1 MDDLKRKYEDG
12 GKAEKIKNLTASL
25 KEEKKKASSTLD
37 QAIAGFRSQW
47 AGINE
52 KGEVGVGKGTPGIYY
67 NTAAIPSLLGLVDEK
82 YAPEFSVEA
91 DKQAG
96 KIREGVRK
104 QMGIDEPKGAL
115 QHFAYAGGEMLGQ
128 IPVPGAL
135 LNKALGTVKK
145 AGLAGKVAAAPVE
158 YLSPIVD
165 PKAINYGIGT
175 GFGGTIG
182 VIGEALEDPVK
193 KELGGLIQK
202 YEKGGK
208 VGRFFSAI
216 DKAIETLKQKKG
228 TGEQILK
235 QLETTPGVKKEE
247 LETRGIRQKLQ
258 TTPKI
263 TQEELRQA
271 AQRNK
276 APIPQRTIL
285 GAGVPEDYEFKMSD
299 KNKSILQ
306 KYEIEPIVNPE
317 DRTMMGFFDG
327 GTGDV
332 LDPQTILRM
341 GPEEMQLSNPQ
352 DYQDLM
358 GAIRAAN
365 KRFQID
371 LDKYETKYKQWSQ
384 PGGENYREVMVHLPE
399 SASSGLSMKRNR
411 LAELLSGRNIEE
423 LDPESRFEAMTLMDD
438 LTVPAEEF
446 VAGHYDTP
454 NILTHFRISDR
465 VGPNGE
471 KVLYVDEIQSDWHQ
485 KARDARKKYIQT
497 VINKERD
504 AIHQKTIEQLRASG
518 KLDVTPENERELI
531 KIKNRLTRERMAE
544 LEKELPK
551 DFGYRKPEDEKIL
564 SGLKKELSRIRRD
577 GLTIDEIAEHYK
589 PGSVV
594 KSDGGYDKVL
604 SFNTGENSPAYQREY
619 DRALERALSIGNV
632 DEETAKQYARN
643 KALEASKYDWS
654 VNVISFDPVA
664 GKPIRGAM
672 ERQHSTSPHHEI
684 MFDLAA
690 KIDSFDI
697 KKPDAPFKDTW
708 HELAVK
714 EIFDIAAKE
723 GYDKVAFSPGIEQV
737 KRYSNEMRKA
747 IDEIRVAPKPNGE
760 GLMVVGLKGA
770 DTKFTGDVVDGLFV
784 NGPAKGKT
792 VSEVFGSNIAKQIE
806 EPSENISSA
815 QAIPMPGMSADELL
829 ATHGDQMTREQR
841 SWLNQF
847 IKDWEKNVN
856 SDDVEKIDEL
866 TNSYNQWLSTQT
878 LGPETPSGQMR
889 TITGEDLAVGGEG
902 MKSFYDKRVPDFV
915 RSYAG
920 KEFDA
925 KTGYEDITMSGG
937 RQGAPTWQ
945 EIEDMIDTLSL
956 DDEDVSRTIGYH
968 MNEEVENILSRRG
981 ITDADPN
988 YDSMYN
994 DTYNNL
1000 PFSTVDRINEIGLR
1014 EVAEGRL
1021 KKQEGKTL
1029 RAFTVDVTP
1038 KMRERIQAEGQ
1049 RLFAAA
1055 PVVGLGVA
1063 QTEQPAFDPEGSDY
1077 DYETAKSAGM
1087 GPEASG
1093 ENQGHWGSVTQTRPE
1108 DRQKYGLPEDSY
1120 MLLKG
1125 RQHETWNLA
1134 EEAEKERG
1142 AEIIKRG
1149 NRYFSVPK
1157 GSIAPEPSQEPL
1169 GGPQGFQDG
1178 GKVGMVRKAA
1188 EKFSEALRGAR
1199 GF

>member
-25 KEEKKKASSTLD
+25 KEEKKKASSALD

-47 AGINE
+47 AGLNE

-96 KIREGVRK
+96 RIKEAVRK

-285 GAGVPEDYEFKMSD
+285 GAGVPEDYEFKLTD
-299 KNKSILQ
+299 KSKNILQ
-306 KYEIEPIVNPE
+306 KYEIEPIVDPE
-317 DRTMMGFFDG
+317 DRTNMGFFDG
-327 GTGDV
+327 RIGDV
-332 LDPQTILRM
+332 IDPETILRM
-341 GPEEMQLSNPQ
+341 GPEDIDVRSPE
-352 DYQDLM
+352 DYRELM
-358 GAIRAAN
+358 AAFRAAN
-365 KRFQID
+365 KRFQMD
-371 LDKYETKYKQWSQ
+371 LDKYETKYKKYSQ

-399 SASSGLSMKRNR
+399 SASAGLSMKRNR

-423 LDPESRFEAMTLMDD
+423 LDPESRFEAMTLMDE
-438 LTVPAEEF
+438 LTVPVKEF

-471 KVLYVDEIQSDWHQ
+471 KILYVDEIQSDWHQ
-485 KARDARKKYIQT
+485 KARDARKSYIQS
-497 VINKERD
+497 VLNKEFD
-504 AIHQKTIEQLRASG
+504 SIHQRALEQLRASG
-518 KLDVTPENERELI
+518 SGFNITPENEREFERI
-531 KIKNRLTRERMAE
+531 RSRLTKERKTE
-544 LEKELPK
+544 LEKEIPK
-551 DFGYRKPEDEKIL
+551 DFGYRKPEDEKAAA
-564 SGLKKELSRIRRD
+564 ELEEKINRIHMD
-577 GLTIDEIAEHYK
+577 GLTIDEIKDYYK
-589 PGSVV
+589 PGTIV
-594 KSDGGYDKVL
+594 KSGGGYDKVL
-604 SFNTGENSPAYQREY
+604 SFNTGEKSPGYQREY
-619 DRALERALSIGNV
+619 DKALERALSIGNI

-643 KALEASKYDWS
+643 KALEASKNTWS
-654 VNVISFDPVA
+654 VKVIAVDPA
-664 GKPIRGAM
+664 TGKPVPGAFEREHFTSPADHIIRGLSNELEAI
-672 ERQHSTSPHHEI
+672 E
-684 MFDLAA
+684 
-690 KIDSFDI
+690 I

-737 KRYSNEMRKA
+737 KRYSNELRQA

-806 EPSENISSA
+806 EPLENVSGT
-815 QAIPMPGMSADELL
+815 QAIPMPRMSADELL
-829 ATHGDQMTREQR
+829 ATHSDQMTQEQK
-841 SWLNQF
+841 SWLRDF
-847 IKDWEKNVN
+847 ISDWENN
-856 SDDVEKIDEL
+856 AQNPRFIESL
-866 TNSYNQWLSTQT
+866 TEDYDRWLHKQT
-878 LGPETPSGQMR
+878 LNENTSGQMR

-925 KTGYEDITMSGG
+925 KTGYEDIVMTGG
-937 RQGAPTWQ
+937 REGAPTWQ

-956 DDEDVSRTIGYH
+956 DDEDVGRSIGYH

-988 YDSMYN
+988 YDSLYN

-1014 EVAEGRL
+1014 EAAEERL